1 MNLCELAPEY
11 IRAISPYQPGKP
23 ISELAREMGMDER
36 FIIKLA
42 SNENPL
48 GTSPL
53 ALEAMS
59 KALDEVALY
68 PDGSGFELK
77 AALSQGY
84 GVTSNQ
90 IVLGNGSNDV
100 LELAARVFLKPGASA
115 VYSQHAFAVYPLVT
129 QAVGASGIS
138 VPAINYGHDLDAMLD
153 AVTPETRIVFIANPN
168 NPTGTLLTPSAVLR
182 FLERVSQDVLVVLDE
197 AYNEYLPGT
206 VKADSIGWLKRFP
219 NLLITRTFSKA
230 YGMAGVRVGFGLAH
244 EEVSGLMNRV
254 RQPFNVNSIGL
265 AGAVAALEDVE
276 FVKRSYALNQAG
288 MLQITTGLRQLGI
301 EYIPSYGNFLSF
313 RVPGDVKAVNQ
324 SLLKQGVIVRPIGIY
339 EMPQHLR
346 VTVGLESENRKF
358 LRSLEVALGISPEMP
373 FEINQAEAAPEMF
386 PEADPKTAT
395 GESA

>member
-77 AALSQGY
+77 AALSQRY

-197 AYNEYLPGT
+197 AYNEYLPST

-301 EYIPSYGNFLSF
+301 EYISSYGNFLSF

-358 LRSLEVALGISPEMP
+358 LRSLEVALGISPEIP
-373 FEINQAEAAPEMF
+373 FEINHAEAAPEMF
-386 PEADPKTAT
+386 PKADPKTAT

>member
-23 ISELAREMGMDER
+23 ISELAREMGIDQR

-53 ALEAMS
+53 ALDAMG
-59 KALDEVALY
+59 KALNEIALY
-68 PDGSGFELK
+68 PDGSGYELK
-77 AALSQGY
+77 TALSRRY
-84 GVTSNQ
+84 GVTSGQ

-100 LELAARVFLKPGASA
+100 LELAARVFLKPGGSA

-138 VPAINYGHDLDAMLD
+138 VPATNYGHNLDAMLD
-153 AVTPETRIVFIANPN
+153 AVTPETRMVFIANPN
-168 NPTGTLLTPSAVLR
+168 NPTGTLLPASAVVR
-182 FLERVSQDVLVVLDE
+182 FLERVSPDVLVVLDE
-197 AYNEYLPGT
+197 AYNEYLPAP
-206 VKADSIGWLKRFP
+206 VRADSISWLKRFP

-244 EEVSGLMNRV
+244 EEVSNLMNRV

-265 AGAVAALEDVE
+265 AGAVAALEDME

-313 RVPGDVKAVNQ
+313 RVPGDAKAVNQ
-324 SLLKQGVIVRPIGIY
+324 SLLEQGVIVRPIGIY
-339 EMPQHLR
+339 EMPHHLR
-346 VTVGLESENRKF
+346 VTIGLESENAKF
-358 LRSLEVALGISPEMP
+358 LKSLEIALMKLTDNRPYAP
-373 FEINQAEAAPEMF
+373 TPHAPEAATATAEM
-386 PEADPKTAT
+386 AT